1 MDDHP
6 YEGHATRTT
15 VHLAQRR
22 TETERPILSFS
33 RFPAAGPNYSPA
45 LAEAM
50 QFRCMSRE
58 EFRDLIQDDL
68 ITLGRNRNHAVVE
81 ISLRPSNEDIRRA
94 MHGDSIFQK
103 VTGEEARPVVTV
115 PGSAPSSPKRASDH
129 TLRTPIPRPQRPIFS
144 PPLTHCGTHT
154 GSGLFGTCEEPP

>member
-94 MHGDSIFQK
+94 MHGDSIFQEGHRRGGQ
-103 VTGEEARPVVTV
+103 TSGHGPRFSSEFAQESIRSYPPNSHPT
-115 PGSAPSSPKRASDH
+115 APAAHLLAAVD
-129 TLRTPIPRPQRPIFS
+129 TLWHSYRKWSIW
-144 PPLTHCGTHT
+144 HV
-154 GSGLFGTCEEPP
+154 